1 MKTMAGAANLI
12 TATRIFCSIAL
23 LFCQPFSPSFM
34 KGWMERENE
43 MIACCS
49 DGTRP
54 VIFRIER
61 INYEEE

>member
-1 MKTMAGAANLI
+1 MP
-12 TATRIFCSIAL
+12 FCSELWDAISRYIYTGL
-23 LFCQPFSPSFM
+23 QGGSIM
-34 KGWMERENE
+34 KGWMAHENE

-61 INYEEE
+61 IDYE